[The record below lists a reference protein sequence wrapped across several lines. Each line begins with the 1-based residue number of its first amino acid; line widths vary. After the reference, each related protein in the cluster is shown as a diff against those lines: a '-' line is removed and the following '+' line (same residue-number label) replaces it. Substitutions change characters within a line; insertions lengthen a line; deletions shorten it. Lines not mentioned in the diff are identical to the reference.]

1 MSNQRL
7 LFPES
12 IPGELTKR
20 YSKRHKVWLN
30 DQEEWPLSIDLGGP
44 TEEEVLRDRELVQ
57 KWILSWQSWSGGGAL
72 SWRERRWRQL
82 GTQSVPHK
90 LIFDSPQMVADLV
103 GEGQRWR
110 RAEERHRII
119 TSRWPALRNCLSKYF
134 ELLADYDDND
144 FHRLQLLVDWFSS
157 NTQSRLYPRQIP
169 VAGIDSKWFEKRS
182 SVICDLVAN
191 LNPDTT
197 TGDDIFQKLGLR
209 RPPDLCRI
217 RLLDYMMC
225 TDTGGLADITAPAAE
240 IMGLRIAP
248 RNVFIVENLQTFLAF
263 EELKGAAVILGMGYR
278 AKQMC
283 LFPWLAE
290 ARCFYWGDIDT
301 HGYAILSQ
309 ARAVLPALTSRLM
322 DEETLIENR
331 ELWSNED
338 APTMQ
343 ILPNLDAS
351 ESRVY
356 EGLRHKLWGTSVRLE
371 QERLSWAK
379 AWNAVTAGVEVQ
391 S

>member
-1 MSNQRL
+1 
-7 LFPES
+7 
-12 IPGELTKR
+12 
-20 YSKRHKVWLN
+20 
-30 DQEEWPLSIDLGGP
+30 
-44 TEEEVLRDRELVQ
+44 
-57 KWILSWQSWSGGGAL
+57 
-72 SWRERRWRQL
+72 
-82 GTQSVPHK
+82 
-90 LIFDSPQMVADLV
+90 
-103 GEGQRWR
+103 
-110 RAEERHRII
+110 
-119 TSRWPALRNCLSKYF
+119 
-134 ELLADYDDND
+134 
-144 FHRLQLLVDWFSS
+144 
-157 NTQSRLYPRQIP
+157 
-169 VAGIDSKWFEKRS
+169 
-182 SVICDLVAN
+182 
-191 LNPDTT
+191 
-197 TGDDIFQKLGLR
+197 
-209 RPPDLCRI
+209 
-217 RLLDYMMC
+217 
-225 TDTGGLADITAPAAE
+225 
-240 IMGLRIAP
+240 
-248 RNVFIVENLQTFLAF
+248 
-263 EELKGAAVILGMGYR
+263 MGYR